1 MLSMAVAR
9 YSTRT
14 CSRCGIKKAS
24 NRIYQ
29 KTIERSYSG
38 SSRRSINIFTW
49 IGFFLGDKG
58 ALRAIKQYLFQSSN
72 RKYGAQSTK
81 VINLCSLCFH
91 RIPPAKGK
99 GIYKIIFFP
108 FFIIYIP
115 IKFLLT
121 SPLVR
126 ELVIYIFGIV
136 VWLTIK
142 LLKMLR
148 FFGIKILDQDG
159 DGDLDKKDLEI
170 AYQKVLVFF
179 SRFKNNKV
187 KQKNK
192 IIKDMHDG

>member
-91 RIPPAKGK
+91 RVPPVKGK

-108 FFIIYIP
+108 FFFIYIP

-121 SPLVR
+121 SPLIR

-136 VWLTIK
+136 VWLIIK
-142 LLKMLR
+142 LLKALR

-170 AYQKVLVFF
+170 AYQKVSVFF
-179 SRFKNNKV
+179 SRFKNSKV

-192 IIKDMHDG
+192 TIKDIHGG